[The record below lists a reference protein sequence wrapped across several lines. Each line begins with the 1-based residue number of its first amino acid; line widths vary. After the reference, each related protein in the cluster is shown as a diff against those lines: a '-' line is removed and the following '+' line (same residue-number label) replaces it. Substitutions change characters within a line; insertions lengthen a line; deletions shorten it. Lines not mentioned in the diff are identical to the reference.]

1 MPTLPPTGAI
11 PPQDQP
17 HRHRPLAESFG
28 SDAERYD
35 RTRPPYPDALVRR
48 IIAAAPARGAPGA
61 LDVLDVGAGT
71 GIEAR
76 QFRAA
81 GCTVLGV
88 EPDPRMAG
96 FARRSGIEV
105 EEATFEA
112 WDDAGR
118 RFDAVVSGQAWH
130 WVDPVLGAAKA
141 AEVLRPGGRLAVFW
155 NVARPPAGAAG
166 AFAAVYD
173 RVAPDS
179 LAARA
184 HRLPTAALAGYS
196 AVFDRAAD
204 GIRQAGAFGEPE
216 QWRFDWRRR
225 YSRDEWLDQL
235 PTQGDHGRLPPAVLA
250 AVLAGVGAAVDAL
263 GGAFTMEYSAVVVT
277 AALNGDG

>member
-1 MPTLPPTGAI
+1 MPTLPPSGAI

-35 RTRPPYPDALVRR
+35 RTRPPYPDALVHR
-48 IIAAAPARGAPGA
+48 IIAAAPGGGAPGI
-61 LDVLDVGAGT
+61 LDVGAGT
-71 GIEAR
+71 GIAAR

-96 FARRSGIEV
+96 FARRSGVEV
-105 EEATFEA
+105 EEAAFEA
-112 WDDAGR
+112 WNGAGR

-130 WVDPVLGAAKA
+130 WVDPLVGAAKA

-155 NVARPPAGAAG
+155 NVARPPAEAAE

-196 AVFDRAAD
+196 TVFDRAAD
-204 GIRQAGAFGEPE
+204 GIRQAGTFGEPE

-235 PTQGDHGRLPPAVLA
+235 PTQGDHNRLPPAGLA
-250 AVLAGVGAAVDAL
+250 AVLTGVGAAVDAL

-277 AALNGDG
+277 AALSGDG